1 MTFMGLGNGM
11 VIPNAT
17 AGALSI
23 RPDLAGTASGLS
35 GALMIGIGAGLS
47 ALAGTLLT
55 PGSGAFALL
64 GLMLSTALAAIVTIL
79 AVIRRERRLGLSP
92 K

>member
-1 MTFMGLGNGM
+1 
-11 VIPNAT
+11 
-17 AGALSI
+17 
-23 RPDLAGTASGLS
+23 
-35 GALMIGIGAGLS
+35 
-47 ALAGTLLT
+47 
-55 PGSGAFALL
+55 LL